1 MSKKKLSKRM
11 SIAVK
16 DIDKSHYYNPFDAIK
31 LLKTSSGLLK
41 FDPSFEVY
49 VKIGLDMKKLGTTIR
64 GMVSLPAGIGAQT
77 TVAVICRDET
87 KILEAKEAGADVV
100 GGQDLIESIKSGN
113 INFKVCIAT
122 PDMMASIGSIA
133 RILGPKGLMPNP
145 KLGTVTNNVAQV
157 VKEFKAG
164 KVEFKVDKAGFINAK
179 IGKASFSEGD
189 INANLDALLNSISKV
204 KPDNTK
210 GKYLSYG
217 FISYTMGP
225 ALKIKHEIF
234 S

>member
-1 MSKKKLSKRM
+1 MSRKRLSKRM
-11 SIAVK
+11 STAIQG
-16 DIDKSHYYNPFDAIK
+16 IDKSSYYSSIDAIK
-31 LLKTSSGLLK
+31 LLQASSGLLK
-41 FDPSFEVY
+41 FDPSFEAY
-49 VKIGLDMKKLGTTIR
+49 IKIGLDMKKLGTTIR
-64 GMVSLPAGIGAQT
+64 GMVSLPAGIGTQT
-77 TVAVICRDET
+77 SVAVICRDEN

-100 GGQDLIESIKSGN
+100 GGQDLIESIKAGN
-113 INFKVCIAT
+113 INFKICIAT

-145 KLGTVTNNVAQV
+145 KLGTVTNNISQV

-179 IGKASFSEGD
+179 IGKASFSAED
-189 INANLDALLNSISKV
+189 INSNLSALLASISKA
-204 KPDNTK
+204 KPENTK

-217 FISYTMGP
+217 FVSYTMGP
-225 ALKIKHEIF
+225 ALKIKHETF